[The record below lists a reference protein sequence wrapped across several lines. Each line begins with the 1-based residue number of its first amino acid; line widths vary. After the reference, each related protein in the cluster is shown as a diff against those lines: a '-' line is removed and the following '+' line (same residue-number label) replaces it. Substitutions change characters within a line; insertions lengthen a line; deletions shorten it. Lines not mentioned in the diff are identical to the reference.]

1 MPTGACGINCDV
13 CRLNLLGIC
22 STCESGTSQRGREKL
37 AAQLRIMGAPCPVL
51 ACAVE
56 KGVAYCPKDCEE
68 FPCGSFWRGPY
79 PYGEGFLKMQ
89 ERRRSQESLYQ
100 TPSGDTVVVPLQ
112 YWEELKKRTPEEVCL
127 NSLAKNHLPTG
138 ILLPFLKEYLLVDI
152 ESRCLY
158 RQSHGQWVRAEN
170 PLLELVCLSYLLRS
184 GPQSLSQEMISVKE
198 LKTGHFFTGPHE
210 LKTQPLLDRYGNDL
224 EGLRKAAE
232 RAGGE
237 ELGLAD
243 AAYRFV
249 ALPKI
254 PLHYLFWKGD
264 DEFSPCLSVL
274 FDRSIEYHI
283 PADVIWGLVTLVSD
297 VILSLPPSSNAEKAC

>member
-13 CRLNLLGIC
+13 CKLNLLEIC
-22 STCESGTSQRGREKL
+22 STCESGRSKRGREKL

-68 FPCGSFWRGPY
+68 FPCDPFRRGPY
-79 PYGEGFLKMQ
+79 PYSERFLDMQ
-89 ERRRSQESLYQ
+89 ERRRGQEPMYQ
-100 TPSGDTVVVPLQ
+100 TPSGDIVVVPMQ
-112 YWEELKKRTPEEVCL
+112 YWEELKKRPPEKVCI
-127 NSLAKNHLPTG
+127 NSLAKNHPPAG
-138 ILLPFLKEYLLVDI
+138 FLLPFLKEYLLVDI
-152 ESRCLY
+152 ENRCLH
-158 RQSHGQWVRAEN
+158 RQNHGQWAHAKN
-170 PLLELVCLSYLLRS
+170 PLLELVCLSYLLHS
-184 GPQSLSQEMISVKE
+184 GPQSLSQEMVSVKE
-198 LKTGHFFTGPHE
+198 LKTGHFFKGPHE

-224 EGLRKAAE
+224 GSLKKAAE

-243 AAYRFV
+243 AAYRF
-249 ALPKI
+249 AAFPKI

-264 DEFSPCLSVL
+264 EEFAPRLSVL
-274 FDRSIEYHI
+274 FDRSIEHHI

-297 VILSLPPSSNAEKAC
+297 AILSPPSSLSAEKAC